1 MDAKSMKPLT
11 RAELEVM
18 SILWD
23 GDGGMTVHEI
33 VAGFEEPQP
42 AYTTVATFLKIL
54 EAKGY
59 VEHRRREMVGRTFCF
74 YPQLSRQKYLTQV
87 VGDVRDTLF
96 GRSAKNLL
104 HFLVEEEEL
113 SEADLQDILAMMNN
127 GNLGK

>member
-1 MDAKSMKPLT
+1 MNEKTQKPLT
-11 RAELEVM
+11 PAELEVM
-18 SILWD
+18 NVLWD
-23 GDGGMTVHEI
+23 SDHGLTVHEI
-33 VAGFEEPQP
+33 VASYPEPQP

-59 VEHRRREMVGRTFCF
+59 VEHRRRETVGRTFCF
-74 YPQLSRQKYLTQV
+74 YPLLSRQKYLTQV

-113 SEADLQDILAMMNN
+113 SEADLQDILAMMNR
-127 GNLGK
+127 GDI